1 VNTYKTLTLGEAHAI
16 LDAAQ
21 KKAEELGIPEVLC
34 VADNAGYPIALRRL
48 DGGKVTS
55 VQIAMNKAFTAAGHR
70 KPTHNYKNALPG
82 EEAFGIFTQHE
93 GRFTV
98 FVGRLPDLRRR
109 PVRRLGRGLGRQRRA
124 GHRLLRC
131 GDHRLH
137 GHPEEIAMATDR
149 ASLSKVVSEKIRGQ
163 ILAGRLKP
171 GERLVED
178 RLYG

>member
-1 VNTYKTLTLGEAHAI
+1 MHSYQTLTLAEAHLV

-21 KKAEELGIPEVLC
+21 RKAEELGIPEVLC

-70 KPTHNYKNALPG
+70 KPTHAYKNALPG

-98 FVGRLPDLRRR
+98 FVGGFPIFVDGKCVGAVGASGGNGEQDIACCEAGIAALMKH
-109 PVRRLGRGLGRQRRA
+109 LG
-124 GHRLLRC
+124 
-131 GDHRLH
+131 
-137 GHPEEIAMATDR
+137 
-149 ASLSKVVSEKIRGQ
+149 K
-163 ILAGRLKP
+163 
-171 GERLVED
+171 
-178 RLYG
+178 

>member
-1 VNTYKTLTLGEAHAI
+1 MHTFQTLTLDEAQLI

-21 KKAEELGIPEVLC
+21 KKCRELGVLQVLC

-98 FVGRLPDLRRR
+98 FVGGFPIFLDGQF
-109 PVRRLGRGLGRQRRA
+109 VRSIAASGGNGEQDIACCEA
-124 GHRLLRC
+124 GIEAFL
-131 GDHRLH
+131 
-137 GHPEEIAMATDR
+137 ATV
-149 ASLSKVVSEKIRGQ
+149 K
-163 ILAGRLKP
+163 
-171 GERLVED
+171 
-178 RLYG
+178 